1 MAEVEALRAALAEAN
16 RSKAALASRLQQARS
31 ESATLAARLQASQ
44 ARRSAE
50 LAAQAAVA
58 RQAGG
63 EAWAEVAQ
71 LRAEKQ
77 QLEVQVCTYKH
88 GVLLAGRKGVVR
100 GQCLHK
106 LRVAVRFWMPAAAQE
121 RDPVQACTACLSL
134 CVAVVRNVS
143 IGGHSIL
150 L

>member
-77 QLEVQVCTYKH
+77 QLEVQVCGRCRR
-88 GVLLAGRKGVVR
+88 GVKVVGGREGN
-100 GQCLHK
+100 GT
-106 LRVAVRFWMPAAAQE
+106 MPAH
-121 RDPVQACTACLSL
+121 RCGWRCW
-134 CVAVVRNVS
+134 
-143 IGGHSIL
+143 
-150 L
+150 